1 MHPFRSQHIPA
12 LDGLR
17 GVAILLVIIHHQ
29 LIPVSLNGGFLGVDL
44 FFVLSGFLITSL
56 LLKEFDATKSISL
69 TKFYARRVLRLAPA
83 LVLYL
88 CVVLY
93 ITYRQQPEEFKH
105 ELKLVFLGL
114 TYLTNWRLAFGWD
127 YSLDPTAIMWSLSI
141 EEQFYLL
148 WPPLLLL
155 ALWSKAKRSHVA
167 IALALS
173 ILGIAVHRYSLFSH
187 GAEFN
192 RMYYGSDT
200 RADAPLV
207 GCLVA
212 LLSLSR
218 THGTK
223 RAHVALKAALNLGA
237 FASACLLIYLVATST
252 FTDHFL
258 YRGGYTL
265 VASASGL
272 LVWHLADSDE
282 SFMTRI
288 LEFYLLRWFGL
299 ISYGL
304 YLWHWLLLRE
314 VSFYRWVGEK
324 DAAVRFAVA
333 IVISAASFYLVE
345 RRFTR
350 LKTRFGY
357 SSTTMPE
364 PSFEPRPLICP
375 LVSNLNIDPLEQES

>member
-1 MHPFRSQHIPA
+1 MHSFKSQHIPG

-17 GVAILLVIIHHQ
+17 GVAILLVIVHHQ
-29 LIPVSLNGGFLGVDL
+29 LIPLPLNGGFLGVDL

-56 LLKEFDATKSISL
+56 LVKEFDATNSISL

-83 LVLYL
+83 LVMYL

-93 ITYRQQPEEFKH
+93 LTYRLHPEEFKH
-105 ELKLVFLGL
+105 EVKLVFLAL

-127 YSLDPTAIMWSLSI
+127 YSLDPTAIIWSLSI
-141 EEQFYLL
+141 EEQFYLI

-155 ALWSKAKRSHVA
+155 ALWSKAKRNHIV
-167 IALALS
+167 IALGLC
-173 ILGIAVHRYSLFSH
+173 ILGIGVHRYLLLSH
-187 GAEFN
+187 GVEFN

-212 LLSLSR
+212 LISLSQ
-218 THGTK
+218 TQVTK
-223 RAHVALKAALNLGA
+223 RARTILNLGA
-237 FASACLLIYLVATST
+237 FASVCLLICLVATSD
-252 FTDHFL
+252 FSDHFL

-272 LVWHLADSDE
+272 LVWHLANSDE

-288 LEFYLLRWFGL
+288 LEFYPLRWFGL

-314 VSFYRWVGEK
+314 VSFYRWVGQK
-324 DAAVRFAVA
+324 DTAVRLAVA
-333 IVISAASFYLVE
+333 IAISAASFYLVE

-357 SSTTMPE
+357 PTNMQRETSIET
-364 PSFEPRPLICP
+364 RPLDRP
-375 LVSNLNIDPLEQES
+375 LVSNLNIEPVEQES